1 MKIYYVIFDK
11 VEFKYVSQKIH
22 WRRHHIWPLT
32 LIFNGYKVLTLVMP
46 MSKYQV
52 KQNFS
57 SKYAIQ
63 MYKFKLSKIQVNLI
77 FFILRKWKLLS
88 TNFFFKKIELWRE
101 YVITCIIRNILRKT
115 TFTSVLYHINLK
127 LAFLNDLIF
136 QRNICNRCLC
146 FLAHWRTA
154 DSLTFDILIYFI
166 FMRRRNTSI
175 KKPRS
180 KHICCVSFTNTDH
193 KIKLQ
198 WYWHSCYDIFNFNVI
213 QKRRIPTLLIVFSMK
228 SEANLL
234 DKHLLWSQLNLNL
247 DKYL

>member
-1 MKIYYVIFDK
+1 MKTV
-11 VEFKYVSQKIH
+11 KYRFFSLK
-22 WRRHHIWPLT
+22 RL
-32 LIFNGYKVLTLVMP
+32 NNEEN
-46 MSKYQV
+46 MS
-52 KQNFS
+52 
-57 SKYAIQ
+57 
-63 MYKFKLSKIQVNLI
+63 
-77 FFILRKWKLLS
+77 LLCV
-88 TNFFFKKIELWRE
+88 FRI
-101 YVITCIIRNILRKT
+101 ILRKT
-115 TFTSVLYHINLK
+115 TFTSVLYHIYLK
-127 LAFLNDLIF
+127 LAFLDDLIF

-154 DSLTFDILIYFI
+154 DSLTFDTDLFYFHEKKKHT
-166 FMRRRNTSI
+166 FK

-213 QKRRIPTLLIVFSMK
+213 QKRRIPTLLIVISMK
-228 SEANLL
+228 FDANLL